1 MQSGREIEFF
11 FSYKLQFSVILVQM
25 YPYKVFPTLN

>member
-1 MQSGREIEFF
+1 MQSGREIEF